1 MRILLELLRILFI
14 FLILGSLGTVIL
26 INLYKMNGLR
36 ETYFWLGST
45 GILLMI
51 FVLYRNKF
59 QFFGW
64 YEGKG
69 REKLSKFATLSLSIL
84 SIFFILVP
92 FLLS

>member
-51 FVLYRNKF
+51 FVLYQSF
-59 QFFGW
+59 
-64 YEGKG
+64 
-69 REKLSKFATLSLSIL
+69 
-84 SIFFILVP
+84 P
-92 FLLS
+92 